1 MSLGVLAHLNKS
13 ILLVLGVELRIEAH
27 DDLGHGLI
35 LLNGDLDRLAVEL
48 KIDVFIIVSDGI
60 VHDDIDGDVNF
71 LLNERK
77 MKKVKRLVF
86 GSFLGNESERVQ
98 QIHSRTRYR
107 QSWYITGR
115 RRDWSRNSC
124 WNRRRPSRIHQQKW
138 E

>member
-60 VHDDIDGDVNF
+60 VHDDIDGNF
-71 LLNERK
+71 NFRWNER
-77 MKKVKRLVF
+77 
-86 GSFLGNESERVQ
+86 
-98 QIHSRTRYR
+98 
-107 QSWYITGR
+107 
-115 RRDWSRNSC
+115 
-124 WNRRRPSRIHQQKW
+124 
-138 E
+138 